1 MLVLINISNLKYTAT
16 NIDLIE
22 FIRARNTFRLS
33 GKTSAPV
40 GGVLF
45 YRILL

>member
-1 MLVLINISNLKYTAT
+1 MLVLINISNLKCMAT
-16 NIDLIE
+16 NTDLIE
-22 FIRARNTFRLS
+22 LTRARNAFGLS
-33 GKTSAPV
+33 SETSTLA